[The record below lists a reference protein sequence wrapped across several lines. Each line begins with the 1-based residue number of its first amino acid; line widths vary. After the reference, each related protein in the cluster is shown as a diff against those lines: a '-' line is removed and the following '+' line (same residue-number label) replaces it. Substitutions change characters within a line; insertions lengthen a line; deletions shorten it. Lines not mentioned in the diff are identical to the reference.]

1 MKDRRIKRSGGFT
14 MLEMMIVVVII
25 GVFASMAAPSFMN
38 WIPKM
43 KLKADARE
51 KVNYLRQARSLA
63 ISENSQFGVF
73 FDIANNQIVYFKDT
87 ASPELA
93 MYNEGTDSLLK
104 APIACV
110 SNAYLDN
117 CSFTNNAVVFYSNG
131 SASTSGA
138 IELINN
144 ESPDSYTINVLAST
158 GRIRLQ

>member
-25 GVFASMAAPSFMN
+25 GVFASMAAPSFLN
-38 WIPKM
+38 WIPRM

-73 FDIANNQIVYFKDT
+73 FDIDENKIIYFKDT
-87 ASPELA
+87 TSPELA
-93 MYNEGTDSLLK
+93 MYDEGADSLLK
-104 APIACV
+104 APIDCV
-110 SNAYLDN
+110 SNAYFDN
-117 CSFTNNAVVFYSNG
+117 CSFTNNTVVFYSNG

-138 IELINN
+138 IEIHNS
-144 ESPDSYTINVLAST
+144 ESTDNYTINLLAST